1 MYSHILF
8 FARDKPSQT
17 YASSNLH
24 IDTSLLIDFR
34 DRYSPLQSELQ
45 LQDFPIYAIRL
56 QCIQKKMND
65 WRPQTLREL
74 AVRPYKDPI
83 MFYAFWFTSV
93 FGLLSIL
100 GLGAAIV
107 QAFGAVKTS

>member
-1 MYSHILF
+1 
-8 FARDKPSQT
+8 
-17 YASSNLH
+17 
-24 IDTSLLIDFR
+24 
-34 DRYSPLQSELQ
+34 
-45 LQDFPIYAIRL
+45 
-56 QCIQKKMND
+56 MND